1 MNTNHIQPLKKIYT
15 INPLE
20 KVANQTKSAPI
31 LVMAGF
37 ILLLLLIFILRLL
50 YNEGRLFNYTGLNQS
65 ESSVI
70 NEILISLSIVFAV
83 FFILVLFFPGIKEF
97 GGFLTGISSSFVCI
111 FYTFFLLYCLY
122 KIPTNTMTKYA
133 STLVPFFLFLTL
145 FIFSGSLF
153 TSFMSSS
160 KNPMYD
166 QINTMVLFFC
176 FITTAILFYA
186 VDPGNYI
193 SSNFGYLS
201 LISMLIGI
209 FGFVYLLILFI
220 VPSQSQNTKSI
231 IDSIQLNTTNMIGAA
246 IFIIFSLLIG
256 FGISQYPGGF
266 FSEENL
272 WPSLTITLL
281 LSLVFSIISIFF
293 IFASSSSTTSSTNS
307 FINDPKMGLFK
318 TSLLTVFYL
327 VISAL
332 IITWLVIGIE
342 GFTKKSGILSFILNV
357 FLVIILLTFIYK
369 SLNPVVPGTNSRRD
383 HGGSLLFKMLFYIPC
398 LFSNG
403 LDTVTQIFTDKDSF
417 DKYSSAIL
425 ILLFIVLFYSLTNI
439 QKTIDSSPIINGN
452 LRNGTVLLLNP
463 IPLNVNKAIGSYE
476 DLNKYTPS
484 TSVKYNYQ
492 YAISFW
498 FFIQAEPGQG
508 IYNQYKSLMNYGNK
522 PDVLYRL
529 SDNTLLVTMERN
541 GLREVD
547 FTENQDSVPLE
558 KMDEYE
564 NDGIY
569 ENSRILYKRKKM
581 QLQRWNHILLNYVNG
596 TLDIFYNGKLVKT
609 AVGLVP
615 YMSLDSLTIGDD
627 NGIQGNI
634 SNVIYY
640 NKALTLDN
648 IHTIYESV
656 KNKNPPI

>member
-1 MNTNHIQPLKKIYT
+1 
-15 INPLE
+15 
-20 KVANQTKSAPI
+20 
-31 LVMAGF
+31 
-37 ILLLLLIFILRLL
+37 
-50 YNEGRLFNYTGLNQS
+50 
-65 ESSVI
+65 
-70 NEILISLSIVFAV
+70 
-83 FFILVLFFPGIKEF
+83 
-97 GGFLTGISSSFVCI
+97 
-111 FYTFFLLYCLY
+111 
-122 KIPTNTMTKYA
+122 
-133 STLVPFFLFLTL
+133 
-145 FIFSGSLF
+145 
-153 TSFMSSS
+153 
-160 KNPMYD
+160 
-166 QINTMVLFFC
+166 
-176 FITTAILFYA
+176 
-186 VDPGNYI
+186 
-193 SSNFGYLS
+193 
-201 LISMLIGI
+201 MLIGI

-220 VPSQSQNTKSI
+220 VPSESQNKKSI
-231 IDSIQLNTTNMIGAA
+231 IDSIRLNTTNMIGATV
-246 IFIIFSLLIG
+246 FILFSLLIG
-256 FGISQYPGGF
+256 FGIAQYPGGF
-266 FSEENL
+266 FSQENL

-281 LSLVFSIISIFF
+281 LSLVFSIISILF
-293 IFASSSSTTSSTNS
+293 IFASSSSSSSSSSST
-307 FINDPKMGLFK
+307 KMGLFK
-318 TSLLTVFYL
+318 TSLLTIFCI

-332 IITWLVIGIE
+332 IITWLVISIE
-342 GFTKKSGILSFILNV
+342 GFTKKSGILTFILNL

-369 SLNPVVPGTNSRRD
+369 SLNPIVPGTNSRREQ
-383 HGGSLLFKMLFYIPC
+383 GGSLLFKMLFYIPC

-403 LDTVTQIFTDKDSF
+403 LDRATQIFADKDSF

-439 QKTIDSSPIINGN
+439 QDTINSSPIINGN
-452 LRNGTVLLLNP
+452 LSNGTVLLLEP
-463 IPLNVNKAIGSYE
+463 IPLNVNKSIGSYE
-476 DLNKYTPS
+476 DLNKYSLS

-522 PDVLYRL
+522 PNVLYRL

-547 FTENQDSVPLE
+547 FTDASNNQDSVPLE

-564 NDGIY
+564 NGEIY

-609 AVGLVP
+609 AIGLVP
-615 YMSLDSLTIGDD
+615 YMSLDLLTTGAD
-627 NGIQGNI
+627 NGIKGNI

-640 NKALTLDN
+640 NKSLTLDN

>member
-1 MNTNHIQPLKKIYT
+1 MNTNHIQNNRYPLKKIYN
-15 INPLE
+15 ISPLE
-20 KVANQTKSAPI
+20 KVANQTKSAPV

-37 ILLLLLIFILRLL
+37 ILLLLLVFILRLL
-50 YNEGRLFNYTGLNQS
+50 YNQGRLFNYTGLNQS

-70 NEILISLSIVFAV
+70 NEILISLSVVFAV

-122 KIPTNTMTKYA
+122 KIPTDTMTKYA

-145 FIFSGSLF
+145 FIFSGSLL

-176 FITTAILFYA
+176 FLTTAILFYA

-193 SSNFGYLS
+193 TSNFGYLS

-220 VPSQSQNTKSI
+220 VPSESQNKKSI
-231 IDSIQLNTTNMIGAA
+231 IDSIHLNTTNMIGGA
-246 IFIIFSLLIG
+246 IFIIFSTFIG
-256 FGISQYPGGF
+256 FGIAQYPGGF

-293 IFASSSSTTSSTNS
+293 IFASSSTTTSSTNS
-307 FINDPKMGLFK
+307 FMNDPKMGLFK
-318 TSLLTVFYL
+318 TSLLTIFCI

-332 IITWLVIGIE
+332 IITWLVISIE

-369 SLNPVVPGTNSRRD
+369 SLNPIVPGTNSRREQ
-383 HGGSLLFKMLFYIPC
+383 GGSLLFKMLFYIPC

-403 LDTVTQIFTDKDSF
+403 LDTLTQIFADKDSF

-425 ILLFIVLFYSLTNI
+425 ILLFILLFYSLTNI

-452 LRNGTVLLLNP
+452 LSNGTVLLLEP
-463 IPLNVNKAIGSYE
+463 IPLNVNKSIGSYE
-476 DLNKYTPS
+476 DLNKYSLS

-522 PDVLYRL
+522 PNVLYRL

-541 GLREVD
+541 GLREFD
-547 FTENQDSVPLE
+547 FTENQDSIPLE

-564 NDGIY
+564 NGEIY

-581 QLQRWNHILLNYVNG
+581 QLQRWNHLLLNYVNG

-609 AVGLVP
+609 AIGLVP
-615 YMSLDSLTIGDD
+615 YMSLDLLTTGAD

-640 NKALTLDN
+640 NKA
-648 IHTIYESV
+648 
-656 KNKNPPI
+656 

>member
-1 MNTNHIQPLKKIYT
+1 
-15 INPLE
+15 
-20 KVANQTKSAPI
+20 
-31 LVMAGF
+31 
-37 ILLLLLIFILRLL
+37 
-50 YNEGRLFNYTGLNQS
+50 
-65 ESSVI
+65 
-70 NEILISLSIVFAV
+70 
-83 FFILVLFFPGIKEF
+83 
-97 GGFLTGISSSFVCI
+97 
-111 FYTFFLLYCLY
+111 
-122 KIPTNTMTKYA
+122 MTKYA

-145 FIFSGSLF
+145 FIFSGSLL

-176 FITTAILFYA
+176 FLTTAILFYA
-186 VDPGNYI
+186 VNPGDYI
-193 SSNFGYLS
+193 RSNFGYLS

-220 VPSQSQNTKSI
+220 VPSENQNKKSI
-231 IDSIQLNTTNMIGAA
+231 IDSIHLNTTNMIGAA
-246 IFIIFSLLIG
+246 IFILFLTLIG
-256 FGISQYPGGF
+256 FGIAQYPGGF

-272 WPSLTITLL
+272 WSSLTITLL
-281 LSLVFSIISIFF
+281 LSLVFSILSIFF
-293 IFASSSSTTSSTNS
+293 IFASSSSSTSSSTTSSTNS
-307 FINDPKMGLFK
+307 SSKMGLFK
-318 TSLLTVFYL
+318 TSLLTVFFL

-332 IITWLVIGIE
+332 IITWLVISIE
-342 GFTKKSGILSFILNV
+342 GFTKKSGILSFILNT
-357 FLVIILLTFIYK
+357 FLVIILLIFIYK

-403 LDTVTQIFTDKDSF
+403 LDTATQIFADKNSF

-425 ILLFIVLFYSLTNI
+425 ILLFIVLFYFLTNI
-439 QKTIDSSPIINGN
+439 QNTIQSSPIINGN
-452 LRNGTVLLLNP
+452 LGNGTVLLLQP
-463 IPLNVNKAIGSYE
+463 MPLNVNKAIGSYE
-476 DLNKYTPS
+476 DLNKYSPS
-484 TSVKYNYQ
+484 TTIKYNYQ

-508 IYNQYKSLMNYGNK
+508 VYNQYKSLMNYGNK

-529 SDNTLLVTMERN
+529 SDNTLIVTMEKN
-541 GLREVD
+541 GLREVN
-547 FTENQDSVPLE
+547 FTDASNNQNTLALE
-558 KMDEYE
+558 KME

-569 ENSRILYKRKKM
+569 ENSRILYKRKKI
-581 QLQRWNHILLNYVNG
+581 QLQRWNHLLLNYVNG

-615 YMSLDSLTIGDD
+615 YMSLDSLTTGAD

-648 IHTIYESV
+648 IYTIYESV